1 MPLTTVN
8 LPPQNCRVDAAEQ
21 INHAMARFPL
31 ILQILAELAK
41 SNPPLPGDEDIR
53 HGCERALTRILSD
66 LARIDP
72 AAVGS
77 SSKAEEIASSWL
89 RDGQPLKLV
98 DADRL
103 ERIQQ
108 LIDSILPAPHAARLA
123 R

>member
-21 INHAMARFPL
+21 INHAMTRFPL
-31 ILQILAELAK
+31 VLQILGDLAK
-41 SNPPLPGDEDIR
+41 SNAPFPGDDDIR

-72 AAVGS
+72 APVGT
-77 SSKAEEIASSWL
+77 SSKAEEIARSWL
-89 RDGQPLKLV
+89 HDPQALKLA

-108 LIDSILPAPHAARLA
+108 LIDSILPTPRAARLA